1 MTVLTKADILM
12 GVDSPKKILIEALGG
27 ELWLRALSS
36 AEANE
41 ILNIEAQG
49 YGTFNASNIRGQT
62 TTDGKMNLA
71 KMQEKQAEAKYH
83 AIHISINNK
92 KNDEWEYEEIKQL
105 PSDAIDELYNKIM
118 DLSGVDVTER
128 DIKQFPDN
136 E

>member
-27 ELWLRALSS
+27 ELWLRPLSS

-83 AIHISINNK
+83 AIHISINNN

-128 DIKQFPDN
+128 DIKQFPEN

>member
-12 GVDSPKKILIEALGG
+12 GVDSPKKIEIETLDG
-27 ELWLRALSS
+27 ELWLRPLSS

-41 ILNIEAQG
+41 VLNIEAEG
-49 YGTFNASNIRGQT
+49 YGTFNASSMRGQT
-62 TTDGKMNLA
+62 TTDGKVNLA
-71 KMQEKQAEAKYH
+71 KMQRKQSEARYE
-83 AIHISINNK
+83 AIYKSINNK

-128 DIKQFPDN
+128 DIKQFPEN